1 MTKPIATSQLK
12 KNIQSLTRD
21 KKRESIERLLRV
33 LPQFIMEEVARPTP
47 NEKVIKSLEKNLR
60 MVRGLWT
67 DYLIEFH
74 VKGDHNA

>member
-60 MVRGLWT
+60 MVRGLWS
-67 DYLIEFH
+67 DYL
-74 VKGDHNA
+74 VKHHA